1 MLARDVYGGSMADHQ
16 KDVVITYET
25 LYELL
30 RREKSREELQK
41 LSSSFIGD
49 VLTYLTEKQKTYEDA
64 LAKTDVFSLSER
76 ETVALQLMNIKKI
89 LKELYDRRERKLLDV
104 ALNKSRTNSDI
115 IDTTNMLPTEQVFFN
130 DTLHILSRFRKD
142 VLQQL
147 MDAKKP
153 LILVEE
159 PPAPVETKKT
169 KYVKFLEH
177 VDQIVGDEMELYGPF
192 AQDDQA
198 ELPLTLAD
206 ILIGQGSAQEV
217 SEDTA

>member
-1 MLARDVYGGSMADHQ
+1 MADHR

-41 LSSSFIGD
+41 LSGSFIDD
-49 VLTYLTEKQKTYEDA
+49 VLNYLGEKQKTYEDS
-64 LAKTDVFSLSER
+64 LAKSDVFSLSER

-89 LKELYDRRERKLLDV
+89 LKELYDRRERKLLDI

-115 IDTTNMLPTEQVFFN
+115 IDTTNMLPTEQVFFTEAL
-130 DTLHILSRFRKD
+130 DVLSKFRKS
-142 VLQQL
+142 VLQQVI
-147 MDAKKP
+147 DAKKP
-153 LILVEE
+153 TIVIEE
-159 PPAPVETKKT
+159 PTPALIELKRT

-217 SEDTA
+217 SQETA

>member
-1 MLARDVYGGSMADHQ
+1 MADHQ

-41 LSSSFIGD
+41 LSGSFIGD
-49 VLTYLTEKQKTYEDA
+49 VLTYLSEKQKTYEDA
-64 LAKTDVFSLSER
+64 LAKSDVFSLSER
-76 ETVALQLMNIKKI
+76 ETVALQLLNIKKI
-89 LKELYDRRERKLLDV
+89 LKELYDRRERKLLDI

-115 IDTTNMLPTEQVFFN
+115 VDTTNMLPTEHVFFTEALN
-130 DTLHILSRFRKD
+130 TLSRFRKE

-147 MDAKKP
+147 MEAKKP
-153 LILVEE
+153 TIIVEE
-159 PPAPVETKKT
+159 PPTPIELKKT
-169 KYVKFLEH
+169 KYVKFLEK

-217 SEDTA
+217 AE